1 MKLNNK
7 FVILTSFYNAED
19 YLAQS
24 AKHSILQG
32 YDDLGI
38 IFINDGSTDYSKDVL
53 FAEITGNLGGNIS
66 QSGSSLVWTGL
77 ANGKNIIYTE
87 NTTNVGCAALNQKIA
102 VDTYINNTG
111 TICGIV
117 DGDDWLNDGDAVS
130 FVVDNMGASYD
141 MYQSTHYKSMESVS
155 VPYKLSNHPLTEINI
170 TGEDVPITIREQ
182 GWHCEHFRAFRK
194 YLSDA
199 VDTGRSFI
207 DPTGGLIKPASDV
220 AYFIPMMEMAT
231 PNRILT
237 TQVNHYTYRYDNP
250 INDHWIYQGKQNQN
264 AKYVL
269 YPISGVDFATG
280 SGEAFLEKH
289 TCEES
294 YFLENAGNFSG
305 MSGDQSGF
313 YIWHKGG
320 YDIGSTGCWTPYEPL
335 N

>member
-24 AKHSILQG
+24 AQHSILQG

-130 FVVDNMGASYD
+130 FVVDNMSASYD
-141 MYQSTHYKSMESVS
+141 IYQSTHYKNMESIPT
-155 VPYKLSNHPLTEINI
+155 PYKLSNHPLTGINI
-170 TGEDVPITIREQ
+170 TGKDEPITIREQ

-199 VDTGRSFI
+199 IDTGRSFI

-231 PNRILT
+231 PTRILT
-237 TQVNHYTYRYDNP
+237 TQVNH
-250 INDHWIYQGKQNQN
+250 
-264 AKYVL
+264 

-280 SGEAFLEKH
+280 SGAAFLGKY
-289 TCEES
+289 TCEED
-294 YFLENAGNFSG
+294 YFSESAGNFSG

-313 YIWHKGG
+313 YIWHKAG
-320 YDIGSTGCWTPYEPL
+320 YDIGSTGCWTPYDPL